1 MNDRRSCFVIMPFSN
16 TRSCRQ
22 DEWTTIFQEL
32 IRPAVEESG
41 LGFTCRRSD
50 TVTGNVIRDILMD
63 LHAAN
68 VVIADLTDQRANVMY
83 ELGVRHAL
91 ATRTIMIAQRSKD
104 IPSDLKSYKY
114 YIYDWKTNQDKQNFR
129 ARIAGLLAELVN
141 APRVSDNPIADFL
154 DVRVNPGVTLHPDE
168 HGRFGEL
175 LASATTELL
184 AVAPSLLYVAHYM
197 KPLVFQQ
204 AKKGVS
210 IKLLIMAN
218 APSGVRFIAEYAGT
232 PHYEQQLALCHSE
245 FRSWLE
251 EAAAEGLDIRV
262 RLAPIVPLSITI
274 VDGGQDD
281 GRLLI
286 VPLPYGT
293 GAPDRP
299 CILMEKRG
307 CERPFALYYERYTDW
322 WAQCP
327 PLQ

>member
-114 YIYDWKTNQDKQNFR
+114 YIYDWKTTRTSRTSGPGSPGFWPSSST
-129 ARIAGLLAELVN
+129 
-141 APRVSDNPIADFL
+141 PR
-154 DVRVNPGVTLHPDE
+154 
-168 HGRFGEL
+168 
-175 LASATTELL
+175 ASATT
-184 AVAPSLLYVAHYM
+184 PSPTSSM
-197 KPLVFQQ
+197 C
-204 AKKGVS
+204 GS
-210 IKLLIMAN
+210 
-218 APSGVRFIAEYAGT
+218 T
-232 PHYEQQLALCHSE
+232 
-245 FRSWLE
+245 
-251 EAAAEGLDIRV
+251 
-262 RLAPIVPLSITI
+262 
-274 VDGGQDD
+274 
-281 GRLLI
+281 
-286 VPLPYGT
+286 
-293 GAPDRP
+293 
-299 CILMEKRG
+299 RG
-307 CERPFALYYERYTDW
+307 
-322 WAQCP
+322 
-327 PLQ
+327 